1 MVDTI
6 VIQCTYIRNNCEYMY
21 ILTYVLAYRYS
32 DVELTDGCWSP
43 TRPAVY
49 FVTKMN
55 GCVDIWDIGF
65 KQNNPA
71 LSIQVCVLCIRR
83 VLPRPSL
90 VVVICFAQ
98 FLKTAA
104 VYLSSIWAN

>member
-1 MVDTI
+1 
-6 VIQCTYIRNNCEYMY
+6 MY

-71 LSIQVCVLCIRR
+71 LSIQVCVLCIRTYYVVRTYVHMYPNWWYYHLRSMRLTR
-83 VLPRPSL
+83 VHSL
-90 VVVICFAQ
+90 CTGVQ
-98 FLKTAA
+98 Q
-104 VYLSSIWAN
+104 